1 MEQLINLVVQRTG
14 ISPTQAQQAVQTV
27 FGYLKDKLPGPLA
40 SQVESALGGAQQ
52 GGTGMTGQAQQT
64 MGDLGGMT
72 RPQ

>member
-27 FGYLKDKLPGPLA
+27 FGYLRDKLPGPVA
-40 SQVESALGGAQQ
+40 AQVENAIGAQQ
-52 GGTGMTGQAQQT
+52 GGKGMMGQSQQSL
-64 MGDLGGMT
+64 GDLGGMT

>member
-27 FGYLKDKLPGPLA
+27 FGYLRDKLPGPLA
-40 SQVESALGGAQQ
+40 SQVENAIGGQMGS
-52 GGTGMTGQAQQT
+52 GGTMGQGQQT
-64 MGDLGGMT
+64 VGDLGGMT